1 MSSRIGFGVLLVKG
15 IVGGDECSIA
25 KITVVFFGLVASQ
38 RVHKSVSVFITGVT
52 IDGVN
57 VIKRAFGNEE
67 LTSILDDQRGAL
79 DSVGN
84 GTLFGSGTTP

>member
-1 MSSRIGFGVLLVKG
+1 MSVRLLKLLLVF
-15 IVGGDECSIA
+15 
-25 KITVVFFGLVASQ
+25 FFGLVASR

-57 VIKRAFGNEE
+57 VIKRALGNKE

>member
-1 MSSRIGFGVLLVKG
+1 MVKG
-15 IVGGDECSIA
+15 IVGVDECSIA
-25 KITVVFFGLVASQ
+25 KITVGLFFGLVAS
-38 RVHKSVSVFITGVT
+38 RRIHKSVSVFITGVT

-57 VIKRAFGNEE
+57 VIKRALGNKE

-84 GTLFGSGTTP
+84 GTLFGSGTRP